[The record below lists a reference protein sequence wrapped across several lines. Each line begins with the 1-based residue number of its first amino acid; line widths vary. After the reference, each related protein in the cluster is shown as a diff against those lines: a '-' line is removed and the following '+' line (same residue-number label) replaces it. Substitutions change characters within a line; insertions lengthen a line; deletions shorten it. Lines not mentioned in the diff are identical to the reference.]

1 MVLVEPRKHHNIYK
15 QNFFRRHSYR
25 FNINNPPTPLLI
37 YFNFSGSGSVSN
49 RLEEIHPA
57 VDIPVQFNFG
67 SPYSSSMTIFF
78 DFEDSRQFV
87 QDQKGNKKR
96 IQ

>member
-1 MVLVEPRKHHNIYK
+1 MVLVEPRKHHNINK
-15 QNFFRRHSYR
+15 QNFFRRHSY
-25 FNINNPPTPLLI
+25 
-37 YFNFSGSGSVSN
+37 SGSGSVSN

-87 QDQKGNKKR
+87 TDQRGIKKK
-96 IQ
+96 I